1 MPSPIP
7 VQSSSLTGGGLVG
20 CAAGWTSADTAP
32 EISTANSITS
42 SDNAAEV
49 VTSMSPEEEQSGSPV
64 TGVIAGRDE
73 EERRLTSPPSGSKFD
88 SVASKPDLTESESWA
103 NSSDVEKFDGKI
115 VYNPDGSAYI
125 IEDNSELSEE
135 DGVDLPSEL
144 LGSGSI
150 VDGRGVNLSQAEVFP
165 QIANAFYVS
174 RANYGDLYDQQT
186 NAPAAAALN
195 RVFQDKKIVPEV
207 PVMHSY
213 RVYTVRDKTG
223 NGTDMAPE
231 QSKDC
236 STVPVKPI
244 LMCFICKLSFGYAKS
259 FVAHATGEHGVTLQ
273 EDEYN
278 ILGHKNASAIIQC
291 VGKEK
296 EPLVSF
302 LEPLALSSNKAYARA
317 SSPSS
322 AHKVP
327 NAFNNDGNRSSDS
340 SEQKSSCPESLV
352 VHRRNATPP
361 TSSPSINTV
370 PETSVSLPQ
379 SGSPRNN
386 VNSFSISKN
395 NNCSSKASGRSSVY
409 DCIMDL
415 TRKSPISALAVSSGT
430 SARSNSASPGASPSP
445 GTTLSPQLISGAPLS
460 YPQPPPN
467 FMTGTTIGVCPD
479 HMNGRPSGVDCA
491 RCELILSSSRLG
503 GVGGSLVG
511 MHSRNSCKTLKCPK
525 CNWHYKYQETL
536 EIHMKEKHPESETSC
551 VYCIAGQP
559 HPRLARG
566 ETYTCGY
573 KPYRCEVCNYS
584 TTTKGNLSIHMQSD
598 KHLNNMQEL
607 QNGGVA
613 AAGNASSELQ
623 RHQASSPLQH
633 PKQSSAMSPGST
645 SSQHPAMNSPLI
657 SQKPKPTFRCEVCNY
672 ETNVARNLRIHMT
685 SEKHTHNIMVLQQSV
700 KHMQTLNALQN
711 HHQQQM
717 NFESLM
723 HFHPGLTLSGD
734 KPPPHSEAALADM
747 AYNQALLIQM
757 MTGGQMPPHFSG
769 EVSPHVDTDIGLNPE
784 TMEPPPEPV
793 DKNPNFMFQCSTCST
808 FVTDSLDS
816 LSHHLAADR
825 TKVREQE
832 ILTVVAGNY
841 ICNLCTY
848 KTNLKANFQLHCKT
862 DKHLQRLQH
871 VNHVKEGGLQNEWKL
886 KYMSSPGGVQVR
898 CNACDYYT
906 NSTHKLQLHCSGQR
920 HEAASLLFRYLRDNE
935 VGESS
940 VYHCLLCE
948 FSSRDKLPLLQH
960 VRSVKHMQME
970 QLHQLQRRSDG
981 KDVQTDITMVF
992 QVTAAPQQS
1001 ASVDSDQEQ
1010 DREIKGDNDSHN
1022 MLSIDETRGDDSE
1035 LMDQSYVASE
1045 SPKISGNQEQQTS
1058 SSDEK
1063 KPELYCP
1070 LCQDVFEDIINFEK
1084 HLMKIH
1090 SVNSEGLQR
1099 LLSLVNQSHWLN
1111 SSKSSQQSPP
1121 RASTSPSSP
1130 DLDKSAEKSDDAQE
1144 QDGEEYKCPT
1154 CQKLCKNID
1163 DLCQHQN
1170 ETGHVEI
1177 KQTPNG
1183 PGYLCWKKGCNMY
1196 FTTVQNLHIHFR
1208 EMHAGQQ
1215 NILVSEKHVYKYRC
1229 NQCSLAFKTLDKLQ
1243 AHSQYHAIRDL
1254 TKCILCRRSFRT
1266 VATFQKHL
1274 QTAHPDLSQA
1284 DLEALKQNSMLQ
1296 FDQSIDDKMEV
1307 DESMD
1312 DEEEKEE
1319 EPECDNSDDS
1329 IAFKQ
1334 QQLIEDYMNGQTLA
1348 EDGYNDSERKYKC
1361 HRCKVAFTNQKYL
1374 THHNKTLLHRK
1385 GEKQTYPME
1394 KYLDPNR
1401 PFKCE
1406 VCKESFTQKNI
1417 LLVHYNSVLHLHKL
1431 KRSMQEQQQQLNNN
1445 NTPILSNNSAFPVN
1459 LASKNTG
1466 GGSTSEDDDKK
1477 PYKCNICKVAYTQGS
1492 TLDIHMR
1499 SVLHQTRASKLHDL
1513 ALAGQVDLTKP
1524 IIEQPE
1530 QSSRP
1535 PSQNKQDAES
1545 QVSGGKPMDETLTQQ
1560 THQTKGNQLSCQ
1572 RCNALFSNQEQLNTH
1587 QQLYCMFGTPMNI
1600 LPMNPAL
1607 AFANNLTGG
1616 AQDPKSP
1623 SQLTLTEEQLLKV
1636 PLSLQGKKHSHMYKL
1651 LESYGFDL
1659 VMQFNENHQKR
1670 KENEKLLQELT
1681 AQMEM
1686 EQANA
1691 VKVEMN
1697 NEVNEEEISDLP
1709 EVAKSICVHCNKE
1722 FSSVWVL
1729 KAHCEEVH
1737 KDLVP
1742 FDFLEKYAKQIKCE
1756 IEKKGNEPPSANISL
1771 QPTSTSVSTA
1781 TTPVARI
1788 NSPADDVS
1796 VKTELDQDSEQQTD
1810 NSDFNAS
1817 SSAADSSS
1825 VNIPGVSQNI
1835 PLSVA
1840 QHLNEMQA
1848 AFNAMAASQITQQ
1861 LQQFNPMMVAQMAGL
1876 GMGLPLGLNMQALAA
1891 MNLQPP
1897 LVPMMMPPPNFESIM
1912 GQQQSQLFNQQT
1924 TNMDPT
1930 GILAKQ
1936 QQLLQQQQQQVQNSQ
1951 QKRARTRI
1959 TDDQLKILRAH
1970 FDINNSPSEDQ
1981 IQEMASQSGLPPKVI
1996 KHWFRNTLFKE
2007 RQRNKDSPYN
2017 FNNPPSTTLNL
2028 EEYEKT
2034 GEAKVMPLAQPL
2046 VESEN
2051 KEVPKTPTFPKKKPM
2066 QTSTPNNSAVRPQC
2080 QTPTF
2085 PQQQSFAQNF
2095 SRPFTSQPMESPV
2108 KIENQVKTEMKDAE
2122 TSQNESKFPW
2132 CNAEE
2137 SSNKRRDSVEEKVNM
2152 FMHHDRASQMDMN
2165 TVENLTLSS
2174 ILTSQHQEIAN
2185 MSNSIATSNM
2195 LPPKLVSSSFTSPPQ
2210 MTSTTQSGPRSVSP
2224 GRSPNSSDG
2233 FPHSIM
2239 MNQSSG
2245 GSSGSASGKRANR
2258 TRFTDCQIKVLQEF
2272 FENNAYPKDD
2282 DLEYLSKLLNLSP
2295 RVIVVW
2301 FQNARQKAR
2310 KVYENQPAVEP
2321 APGIVEE
2328 GSNRFQR
2335 TPGLNYQCNKCLLVF
2350 QRYYEL
2356 IRHQK
2361 THCFKEEDA
2370 KRSAQAQAAAAHIA
2384 AALSSEDSN
2393 SSTVENHQSQSSN
2406 PMTPTPTPMSSTPTL
2421 NYPTSPPPSSHDKE
2435 NVYSCD
2441 HCNSVFSKLDQW
2453 KEHQQVHLLNPNLF
2467 PTYHPESAFGI
2478 LQQQAQLQQQQQQLQ
2493 QQSQQMSGSSEM
2505 SPNPTSLILSMM
2517 QQNNKR
2523 SFDEFDD
2530 QSDKETEFTKDK
2542 RLRTTILPEQLDY
2555 LYQKYQIESNPSR
2568 KMLESIAQ
2576 EVGLKKRVV
2585 QVWFQNTRA
2594 RERKGQFRAHSQ
2606 AINKR
2611 CPFCS
2616 AIFKIKSA
2624 LESHLQ
2630 TKHPEQCSRGYINVD
2645 NIPDED
2651 VSMDSFASSQM
2662 SELGQKGQSFVSNPY
2677 LQNAEDVENLGKMYQ
2692 ESLKRYM
2699 EEMQQSSLHNGL
2711 SAEGEKTKPEGEI
2724 PLDLSKPVDLRMDHD
2739 QDDDDDSMSECTDIM
2754 DDESPASPASSTQSG
2769 QQRNNAPGGSHQSK
2783 RYRTQMSNVQVR
2795 VMKALFEDY
2804 KTPTMG
2810 ECEMLGREI
2819 GLAKRVVQVW
2829 FQNARAKEKKY
2840 KLQSKQGQ
2848 DTVSGLPEE
2857 CKYCRFKYSH
2867 KYSIQDHIFTS
2878 RHIALVKQHVESRM
2892 SVADMSGNCSD
2903 NDFQVPSTPGDPH
2916 NNNLPNQQVNQLQ
2929 MLQLAGLIGQSPV
2942 AQAVAMATIAKLDGK
2957 DQSQMTAE
2965 ELALLPHLYNLGVS
2979 FQQGFMHPGTAMMT
2993 SPAASASNGT
3003 NGLRLDQQHRAS
3015 SANATTMN
3023 TVGTNA
3029 VGQQLDE
3036 HYLQQQQQQQNNTSA
3051 GTPVRMLQLDQ
3062 SVIQAIVDRCR
3073 NVRPDQ
3079 TAVVDVATTAT
3090 DVPADGY
3097 VVDGGR
3103 TVGRVCAKCLLAFP
3117 DDAGL
3122 TAHQQQCRTTS
3133 TIALIHPAYGCR
3145 PCGGGSGD
3153 TNSAVTFGTVHA
3165 LRAHI
3170 EAAHYSLVQQPNLS
3184 DEMEDVVNQITA
3196 LAAAKAVGRSPSP
3209 RDPNSDSNA
3218 NLFCAPGADKKS
3230 KAANKIKFTVPN
3242 VTPVPSSGQ

>member
-7 VQSSSLTGGGLVG
+7 IQSSSPTGGGGLVD
-20 CAAGWTSADTAP
+20 CPAGWTSADATQETSTIVP
-32 EISTANSITS
+32 NSSSSSSSSSTAATTAGAAIVGIT
-42 SDNAAEV
+42 N
-49 VTSMSPEEEQSGSPV
+49 MSPEEEQSGSPV

-88 SVASKPDLTESESWA
+88 SVAGKPDLTESESWA

-135 DGVDLPSEL
+135 DGVDLPSQL
-144 LGSGSI
+144 LGTGSI

-174 RANYGDLYDQQT
+174 RANYGDLYEQQT

-195 RVFQDKKIVPEV
+195 RVFQDKKIVPDV

-223 NGTDMAPE
+223 NGAADRVPQ
-231 QSKDC
+231 QSNDC

-302 LEPLALSSNKAYARA
+302 LEPLAPSSNKAHARA
-317 SSPSS
+317 TSPSS

-327 NAFNNDGNRSSDS
+327 NAFINDGNRSSDGG
-340 SEQKSSCPESLV
+340 EHKSSCPESLV
-352 VHRRNATPP
+352 VHRRNVTPP

-379 SGSPRNN
+379 SGSPRSN
-386 VNSFSISKN
+386 VNSFSISNKN
-395 NNCSSKASGRSSVY
+395 NNCSSSSKATGRSSSVY

-613 AAGNASSELQ
+613 GGASEMQ
-623 RHQASSPLQH
+623 RHQASSPSQH
-633 PKQSSAMSPGST
+633 PSKQTSAMSPGST
-645 SSQHPAMNSPLI
+645 SGQHPAMSSPMI

-700 KHMQTLNALQN
+700 KHMQTLNALQT

-723 HFHPGLTLSGD
+723 HFHPGLTLPGD
-734 KPPPHSEAALADM
+734 KPPPHTEAALADM

-757 MTGGQMPPHFSG
+757 MTGGQMPPHFAG
-769 EVSPHVDTDIGLNPE
+769 DVSPHVDTDIGLNPE

-793 DKNPNFMFQCSTCST
+793 DKNPNHMFQCSTCST
-808 FVTDSLDS
+808 FVTDSLET
-816 LSHHLAADR
+816 LSHHLSADR

-871 VNHVKEGGLQNEWKL
+871 VNHVKEGGPQNEWKL

-920 HEAASLLFRYLRDNE
+920 HEAASLLFRYLRDNDAAA
-935 VGESS
+935 GEAS

-981 KDVQTDITMVF
+981 KDIQTDINMVF

-1001 ASVDSDQEQ
+1001 IDSDQEQ
-1010 DREIKGDNDSHN
+1010 ERETKGDNDGQNAMMSV
-1022 MLSIDETRGDDSE
+1022 DETRAESSDGP
-1035 LMDQSYVASE
+1035 MDQSDLARE
-1045 SPKISGNQEQQTS
+1045 SPPSRIGEHQEQQTS
-1058 SSDEK
+1058 PDQK
-1063 KPELYCP
+1063 KSELYCP

-1121 RASTSPSSP
+1121 RASVSPTSP
-1130 DLDKSAEKSDDAQE
+1130 DMDKSADKSDDAQE
-1144 QDGEEYKCPT
+1144 QDGDEYKCPT
-1154 CQKLCKNID
+1154 CQKLYKNID

-1170 ETGHVEI
+1170 DTGHVEI

-1274 QTAHPDLSQA
+1274 QTAHPDLAQA

-1296 FDQSIDDKMEV
+1296 FDQSMDDKMEI
-1307 DESMD
+1307 DESVD

-1445 NTPILSNNSAFPVN
+1445 NTPIMSNNSSFPVN
-1459 LASKNTG
+1459 LASKNAAVAGG

-1545 QVSGGKPMDETLTQQ
+1545 QASGGKDEQLLPQQ
-1560 THQTKGNQLSCQ
+1560 HQQPQPHHTKSNQLSCQ
-1572 RCNALFSNQEQLNTH
+1572 RCNALFSNQEQLATH
-1587 QQLYCMFGTPMNI
+1587 QQLYCMFGTPMNM
-1600 LPMNPAL
+1600 LPINPAL
-1607 AFANNLTGG
+1607 AFANNLASG
-1616 AQDPKSP
+1616 AQGPKSP

-1636 PLSLQGKKHSHMYKL
+1636 PLALQGKKHSHMYKL

-1681 AQMEM
+1681 AQMEI

-1691 VKVEMN
+1691 VKEEM
-1697 NEVNEEEISDLP
+1697 NEVNEEETGDLP
-1709 EVAKSICVHCNKE
+1709 EVAKSTCVHCNKE

-1756 IEKKGNEPPSANISL
+1756 IEKKGNEPNTVA
-1771 QPTSTSVSTA
+1771 PTTTSVSTT

-1788 NSPADDVS
+1788 SSPSDDVS

-1810 NSDFNAS
+1810 GSEFNAAS
-1817 SSAADSSS
+1817 SSAAGDSN
-1825 VNIPGVSQNI
+1825 VNIAGVPPNI

-1848 AFNAMAASQITQQ
+1848 AFNAMAASQMSQQ
-1861 LQQFNPMMVAQMAGL
+1861 LQQFNPMMLASMAGL

-1897 LVPMMMPPPNFESIM
+1897 LVPMMMPPPNFESMM
-1912 GQQQSQLFNQQT
+1912 GQQQNQLFQQQPAS
-1924 TNMDPT
+1924 MDPT

-1936 QQLLQQQQQQVQNSQ
+1936 QQLLQQQQQQVQQNSQ

-1981 IQEMASQSGLPPKVI
+1981 IQEMAGQSGLPPKVI

-2034 GEAKVMPLAQPL
+2034 GEAKVMPLALPV
-2046 VESEN
+2046 VEMDV
-2051 KEVPKTPTFPKKKPM
+2051 KEPPKTPTFAKKKPM
-2066 QTSTPNNSAVRPQC
+2066 QTSTPNNNAVRAQS

-2085 PQQQSFAQNF
+2085 PQTQSFTQNF
-2095 SRPFTSQPMESPV
+2095 SRPFSSQPMESPV
-2108 KIENQVKTEMKDAE
+2108 KVEPLVKIEMKDVE
-2122 TSQNESKFPW
+2122 TSLHESKFPW
-2132 CNAEE
+2132 GNPE
-2137 SSNKRRDSVEEKVNM
+2137 SPSKRRDSMEEKQNL
-2152 FMHHDRASQMDMN
+2152 FLHHDRASQLDMN
-2165 TVENLTLSS
+2165 AVENLTLSS
-2174 ILTSQHQEIAN
+2174 ILTSQHQDINN
-2185 MSNSIATSNM
+2185 MGNSISTSNM
-2195 LPPKLVSSSFTSPPQ
+2195 LPPKLASSSFTSPPQ

-2239 MNQSSG
+2239 MNQSSS
-2245 GSSGSASGKRANR
+2245 GSTGSASGKRANR

-2393 SSTVENHQSQSSN
+2393 SSTVENHQGQCANSN
-2406 PMTPTPTPMSSTPTL
+2406 PMTPTPTPLSSTPTST
-2421 NYPTSPPPSSHDKE
+2421 YPTSPMQTSTSHDKE
-2435 NVYSCD
+2435 NAYSCD

-2453 KEHQQVHLLNPNLF
+2453 KEHQQVHLMNPNLF

-2478 LQQQAQLQQQQQQLQ
+2478 LQQQAQLHQQQQQQQQLQQQQQQQQQ
-2493 QQSQQMSGSSEM
+2493 QQSQQMSGSSEINA
-2505 SPNPTSLILSMM
+2505 NPTSLILSMM

-2555 LYQKYQIESNPSR
+2555 LYQKYQVESNPSR

-2662 SELGQKGQSFVSNPY
+2662 SEIGQKSQTYAPNPY
-2677 LQNAEDVENLGKMYQ
+2677 YQNAEDVESLGKMYQ

-2699 EEMQQSSLHNGL
+2699 EEMQQSSMQNGMA
-2711 SAEGEKTKPEGEI
+2711 SEGEKTKPEGEI
-2724 PLDLSKPVDLRMDHD
+2724 PLDLSKPVDLRMDQD
-2739 QDDDDDSMSECTDIM
+2739 QDDDEDSMSECTDIM

-2769 QQRNNAPGGSHQSK
+2769 QQRANAPGGSHQSK
-2783 RYRTQMSNVQVR
+2783 RYRTQMSNVQVK

-2840 KLQSKQGQ
+2840 KLQTKQ
-2848 DTVSGLPEE
+2848 DAASGPPEE

-2867 KYSIQDHIFTS
+2867 KYSVQDHIFTS

-2892 SVADMSGNCSD
+2892 SVADLSGNCSD
-2903 NDFQVPSTPGDPH
+2903 SDFQVPSTPGDPH

-2993 SPAASASNGT
+2993 SPG
-3003 NGLRLDQQHRAS
+3003 
-3015 SANATTMN
+3015 
-3023 TVGTNA
+3023 
-3029 VGQQLDE
+3029 
-3036 HYLQQQQQQQNNTSA
+3036 
-3051 GTPVRMLQLDQ
+3051 
-3062 SVIQAIVDRCR
+3062 
-3073 NVRPDQ
+3073 
-3079 TAVVDVATTAT
+3079 
-3090 DVPADGY
+3090 
-3097 VVDGGR
+3097 
-3103 TVGRVCAKCLLAFP
+3103 
-3117 DDAGL
+3117 
-3122 TAHQQQCRTTS
+3122 
-3133 TIALIHPAYGCR
+3133 
-3145 PCGGGSGD
+3145 
-3153 TNSAVTFGTVHA
+3153 
-3165 LRAHI
+3165 
-3170 EAAHYSLVQQPNLS
+3170 
-3184 DEMEDVVNQITA
+3184 
-3196 LAAAKAVGRSPSP
+3196 
-3209 RDPNSDSNA
+3209 
-3218 NLFCAPGADKKS
+3218 
-3230 KAANKIKFTVPN
+3230 
-3242 VTPVPSSGQ
+3242 